1 MCCGPGSCGLEGN
14 VLVEVLYKNLDKA
27 TSRWE
32 RKGILSFPLV
42 GTEAILRRKKFLS
55 KNKNPVLE
63 TKFISFTMVGR
74 CEAGVH

>member
-42 GTEAILRRKKFLS
+42 GTEAILRRKKVF
-55 KNKNPVLE
+55 KQK
-63 TKFISFTMVGR
+63 
-74 CEAGVH
+74 